1 MTRNLYIFSGKLEV
15 PKVYEYEFQ
24 QSLYAT
30 EYRNGRAIVD
40 LGEDVSMSRLQMLR
54 EECIRGYL
62 DGIRDELLFQQAEEM
77 KKALE

>member
-40 LGEDVSMSRLQMLR
+40 LGEDLSMSSLQMLR

-62 DGIRDELLFQQAEEM
+62 APPTRCAASCSTPGTW
-77 KKALE
+77 